1 MTSKTT
7 RFTLDMA
14 PMFQRRLKVMAA
26 LKGMTM
32 RHYCLAAVGRE
43 LDKDEAS
50 DDKSRRFDEI
60 ALERLFASR
69 DEESGGRPLPGDS
82 ADIIREARELRTRQ
96 LG

>member
-1 MTSKTT
+1 MSAKRT
-7 RFTLDMA
+7 RFTIDLD

-32 RHYCLAAVGRE
+32 RQYCLAAVGRE

-50 DDKSRRFDEI
+50 DDKLRHFDHN
-60 ALERLFASR
+60 ALERLFALR
-69 DEESGGRPLPGDS
+69 DEESGGRPLRGDS